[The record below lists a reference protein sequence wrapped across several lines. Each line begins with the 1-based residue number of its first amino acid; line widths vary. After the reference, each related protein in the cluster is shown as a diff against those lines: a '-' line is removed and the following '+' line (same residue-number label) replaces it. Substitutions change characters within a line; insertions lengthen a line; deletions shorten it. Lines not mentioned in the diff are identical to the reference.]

1 MKNLTFEE
9 AAKKLDLLIQS
20 FSKNDLT
27 LDEAIA
33 NYEEGVKLYQ
43 YCEGLLSEASNK
55 FQEINE
61 NLK

>member
-9 AAKKLDLLIQS
+9 AAKKLDQLIQS
-20 FSKNDLT
+20 FNKTDLT

-33 NYEEGVKLYQ
+33 NYEEGVKLHQ
-43 YCEGLLSEASNK
+43 YCEGLLAEASNK